1 MSATVALSLLT
12 KLKPEDLIN
21 LKYDKIKAFKRAIK
35 VVRLWY
41 VAILDLNSDIHKNI
55 SDAYVEE
62 MREISDIEI

>member
-35 VVRLWY
+35 VVRL
-41 VAILDLNSDIHKNI
+41 
-55 SDAYVEE
+55 
-62 MREISDIEI
+62 